1 MIQARPFEDLAAMA
15 VLSRLDAADQLEAEL
30 TRGASVTTLSLFAD
44 WRAMEAYRAA
54 SFIAFSRGRPFAM
67 FALGHTGQKGVA
79 SAALLA
85 CDHARHRRP
94 LAELALTIRN
104 AMPAFCIERG
114 IHRIEARAWADHP
127 TASTLLTA
135 LGFRPE
141 CDMPGFGLTGQITFR
156 QFAWLSPALS
166 PSHRS

>member
-1 MIQARPFEDLAAMA
+1 MIEARPFEDLAAMA
-15 VLSRLDAADQLEAEL
+15 VLSRLDVADQLEAEL
-30 TRGASVTTLSLFAD
+30 TRGASATALSLFAD

-67 FALGHTGQKGVA
+67 FALANTGQSGVA

-85 CDHARHRRP
+85 CDHARHRRA

-104 AMPAFCIERG
+104 TMPDFCIERG

-127 TASTLLTA
+127 TASNLLIA
-135 LGFRPE
+135 LGFHPE

-156 QFAWLSPALS
+156 QFAWISPVLSS
-166 PSHRS
+166 PQP